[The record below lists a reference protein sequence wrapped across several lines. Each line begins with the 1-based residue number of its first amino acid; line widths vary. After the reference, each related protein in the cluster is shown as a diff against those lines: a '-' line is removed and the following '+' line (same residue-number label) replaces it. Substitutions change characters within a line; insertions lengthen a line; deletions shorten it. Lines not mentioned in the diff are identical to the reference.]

1 MEPVVSDPLLGGL
14 FLGVGRRGKALKE
27 GEKRM
32 FSAPSVRFSVYGGH
46 HDAPGGA
53 CEAPANGAA
62 DVYPRRQEGGVW
74 SAEGREERGD
84 EASVEV
90 VIADFGV
97 CSVSFGGRYGI
108 PFRPP
113 SRR

>member
-1 MEPVVSDPLLGGL
+1 MEPVVSALLLGAVFRGWKARESL
-14 FLGVGRRGKALKE
+14 EGGRKAYVF
-27 GEKRM
+27 R
-32 FSAPSVRFSVYGGH
+32 FSLRFSVYGGH

-97 CSVSFGGRYGI
+97 CGVSFGGRYGI

>member
-1 MEPVVSDPLLGGL
+1 MEPVVSALLLGAV
-14 FLGVGRRGKALKE
+14 LGVGRHRKALKE
-27 GEKRM
+27 GERRI
-32 FSAPSVRFSVYGGH
+32 FSAFSVRFSVYGGH
-46 HDAPGGA
+46 DDAPGGA

-97 CSVSFGGRYGI
+97 WGVSFGGRYGI